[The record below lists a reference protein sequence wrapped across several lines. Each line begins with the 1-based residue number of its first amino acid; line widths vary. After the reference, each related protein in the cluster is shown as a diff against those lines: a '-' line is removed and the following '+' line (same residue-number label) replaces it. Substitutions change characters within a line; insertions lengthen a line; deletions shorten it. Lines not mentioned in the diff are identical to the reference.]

1 MLITPLNH
9 SFKNI
14 FFLKSYGCLK
24 RFYPEKFTSSP
35 LYILPHTVRVN
46 GLKKKNR
53 DKKCPLYRIEKDIL
67 I

>member
-1 MLITPLNH
+1 MLITPLNY

-14 FFLKSYGCLK
+14 FFEELWLFEEVLSRKIHQQSLIY
-24 RFYPEKFTSSP
+24 FTSHSKGKW
-35 LYILPHTVRVN
+35 V
-46 GLKKKNR
+46 KKKTR

>member
-46 GLKKKNR
+46 GLKKKPETKNVHYTEL
-53 DKKCPLYRIEKDIL
+53 KKTS
-67 I
+67 